1 MTTRYHEPRMK
12 RDNIYRHSDKGERER
27 KREQEYLSL
36 CGKASSRKIGARA
49 SRADKVLWAEAGWNF
64 SSPG

>member
-27 KREQEYLSL
+27 KREQEYFSL

-49 SRADKVLWAEAGWNF
+49 SLA
-64 SSPG
+64 